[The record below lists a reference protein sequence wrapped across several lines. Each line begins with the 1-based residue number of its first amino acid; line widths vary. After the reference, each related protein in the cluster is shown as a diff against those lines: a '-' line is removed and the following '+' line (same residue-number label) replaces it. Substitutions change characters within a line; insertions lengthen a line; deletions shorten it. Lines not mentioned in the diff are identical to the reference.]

1 MIALR
6 MVNGNPIHRYA
17 NRFHKI
23 WISIQSR
30 GRRPKTEA
38 EGKQPK
44 EYANN
49 QWMGWIGS
57 IKGVLDT
64 PAGGVVLNWSGNPQA
79 ASLGGFWKIERTW
92 LRKQNTS
99 LVKYTPLK

>member
-1 MIALR
+1 MEGRICQIGIRLGWESRIQFGTNIYLCEFIKRRRRAARSAARPKAEREALR
-6 MVNGNPIHRYA
+6 RPKAEAEAKGR
-17 NRFHKI
+17 
-23 WISIQSR
+23 SR

-44 EYANN
+44 ENANN

-64 PAGGVVLNWSGNPQA
+64 PAGGW
-79 ASLGGFWKIERTW
+79 
-92 LRKQNTS
+92 
-99 LVKYTPLK
+99 Y